1 MLRAVRP
8 RQVSAGAIS
17 IGGDRCRVRLR
28 RFGKHRET
36 KIVDQSKA
44 MGWQDLT
51 HSDENAKY
59 HCYRFARLVSDDT
72 GQEGFAHKAPPRES
86 FLCKI
91 QRFCAGDLRPSQM
104 LRRIMTRL
112 VRSGQSSQLAMSA
125 FGGKADIC
133 SDRVFPLL
141 AQSGHPPEQNPAVQR
156 CRGLPSN
163 IENVQNGAIWY
174 FFARASGYHL
184 CQQPLQLF

>member
-1 MLRAVRP
+1 MTIVEITGGMLRAVRP

-72 GQEGFAHKAPPRES
+72 GQELGLVMQFYEWGPAYALLDDCRLGPHDTFEEAQAAVEDPKKANPPAYFS
-86 FLCKI
+86 
-91 QRFCAGDLRPSQM
+91 
-104 LRRIMTRL
+104 T
-112 VRSGQSSQLAMSA
+112 
-125 FGGKADIC
+125 GKLDDA
-133 SDRVFPLL
+133 
-141 AQSGHPPEQNPAVQR
+141 
-156 CRGLPSN
+156 
-163 IENVQNGAIWY
+163 
-174 FFARASGYHL
+174 
-184 CQQPLQLF
+184 